1 MFIRSNI
8 PFMREKR
15 LESFID
21 IECVAVRLKLSNSWT
36 TFVGLYRPPS
46 LDKST
51 WKLEMC
57 NLFETV
63 TEMSKDV
70 FILGDFNCDMLN
82 PDKPP
87 NQGRDLMDIM
97 DIFPFENLISGFDKH
112 ILSICSKVNKQL
124 SVVKRFKHLIGNHI
138 KRRLHNA
145 FILPE

>member
-1 MFIRSNI
+1 MVFACRNDRNRCGGGVAMFIRSDI
-8 PFMREKR
+8 PFMRAKR

-82 PDKPP
+82 PNKPS

-97 DIFPFENLISGFDKH
+97 DIF
-112 ILSICSKVNKQL
+112 
-124 SVVKRFKHLIGNHI
+124 
-138 KRRLHNA
+138 
-145 FILPE
+145 LPLKT